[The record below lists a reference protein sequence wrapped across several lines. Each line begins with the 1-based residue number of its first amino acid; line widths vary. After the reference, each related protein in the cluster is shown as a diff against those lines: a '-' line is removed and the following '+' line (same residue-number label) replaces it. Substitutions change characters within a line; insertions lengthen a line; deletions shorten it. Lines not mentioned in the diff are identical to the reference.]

1 MKIRFCACGW
11 RINIWNFIL
20 DSSAFAIWYFCS
32 VSVIVSVFHLL
43 FGFCNLVSAA
53 AIWYFCSVFA
63 IILVFHLLFSFCN
76 LVSASTIWYFRSVSA
91 IVLVFLLFSFCNL
104 VFELSFW
111 KKKGVVFCF
120 CKIWYFDF
128 PSTSAIWYF
137 CLSLQFF
144 WYFFFSSVSA
154 IWYLRSVSAKKKF
167 GVIFCLPLLQNL
179 VFRLS
184 FSFCNMVFL
193 SVSAI
198 VLVFHLLFSFYNLVS
213 ASAIWYF
220 CLVSAIIL
228 VFCLLFSFYN
238 LVFELS
244 FCKKKNWSDI
254 LSFVS
259 VKSGISTFLQLLS
272 RHLLPKRLFGYLVT
286 CRYKSFLF
294 SSYSYELW
302 QPEFYSDCS
311 QLGFYERTKHIKID
325 CHLTRHHLKY
335 GTITLPFVHSS
346 LQIADFFTKTHSMSR
361 FCFLVGKLS
370 MLVDVASWIWG
381 EMLSNIYLVL
391 FIKGRIV
398 FSV

>member
-63 IILVFHLLFSFCN
+63 IILVFRLLFSFCN

-137 CLSLQFF
+137 CSI
-144 WYFFFSSVSA
+144 SA
-154 IWYLRSVSAKKKF
+154 IF
-167 GVIFCLPLLQNL
+167 L
-179 VFRLS
+179 VFLLL
-184 FSFCNMVFL
+184 FSFCNLVFTFSFCKKKIWSDILSSTSAKSGISTVLQLLQYGISVCLCNCFGISSSLQFLQFGISFCNLVFL
-193 SVSAI
+193 SCLCNCFGILSS
-198 VLVFHLLFSFYNLVS
+198 LQFLQFG
-213 ASAIWYF
+213 IWVKF
-220 CLVSAIIL
+220 LQ
-228 VFCLLFSFYN
+228 
-238 LVFELS
+238 
-244 FCKKKNWSDI
+244 KKNWSDI

-302 QPEFYSDCS
+302 QPEFYWDCS

>member
-1 MKIRFCACGW
+1 
-11 RINIWNFIL
+11 L
-20 DSSAFAIWYFCS
+20 
-32 VSVIVSVFHLL
+32 
-43 FGFCNLVSAA
+43 
-53 AIWYFCSVFA
+53 VFA
-63 IILVFHLLFSFCN
+63 FSFCKKKIWSDI
-76 LVSASTIWYFRSVSA
+76 LSSTSAKSGISTVLQLLQYGISVCLCNCFGISSS
-91 IVLVFLLFSFCNL
+91 LQFLQFGISFCNL
-104 VFELSFW
+104 VFLSCLCN
-111 KKKGVVFCF
+111 CF
-120 CKIWYFDF
+120 GIL
-128 PSTSAIWYF
+128 S
-137 CLSLQFF
+137 SLQFLQF
-144 WYFFFSSVSA
+144 G
-154 IWYLRSVSAKKKF
+154 IWVKF
-167 GVIFCLPLLQNL
+167 LQ
-179 VFRLS
+179 
-184 FSFCNMVFL
+184 
-193 SVSAI
+193 
-198 VLVFHLLFSFYNLVS
+198 
-213 ASAIWYF
+213 
-220 CLVSAIIL
+220 
-228 VFCLLFSFYN
+228 
-238 LVFELS
+238 
-244 FCKKKNWSDI
+244 KKNWSDI

-302 QPEFYSDCS
+302 QPEFYWDCS